1 MLLTDFVV
9 DSPALTRLP
18 GATEAAYVYESVDV
32 DVSATPPVVRPQN
45 HHLYAAHR
53 HQRAQDGVSVCG
65 VCVWGA

>member
-32 DVSATPPVVRPQN
+32 DVSATPPVVRPKTTTYTLRTDTN
-45 HHLYAAHR
+45 VPKM
-53 HQRAQDGVSVCG
+53 G
-65 VCVWGA
+65 